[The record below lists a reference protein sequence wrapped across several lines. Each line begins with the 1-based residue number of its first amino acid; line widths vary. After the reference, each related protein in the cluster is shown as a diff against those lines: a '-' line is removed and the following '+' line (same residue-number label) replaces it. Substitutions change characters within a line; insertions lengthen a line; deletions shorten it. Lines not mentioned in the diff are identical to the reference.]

1 MEIRMRALHSY
12 ASQFHDPFSREPQTL
27 LSQES
32 FLKAIEARARHFGF
46 LIGAEFGEGFVSR
59 RPPRVDDIVGAFQ
72 NLEPGF

>member
-1 MEIRMRALHSY
+1 
-12 ASQFHDPFSREPQTL
+12 
-27 LSQES
+27 
-32 FLKAIEARARHFGF
+32 